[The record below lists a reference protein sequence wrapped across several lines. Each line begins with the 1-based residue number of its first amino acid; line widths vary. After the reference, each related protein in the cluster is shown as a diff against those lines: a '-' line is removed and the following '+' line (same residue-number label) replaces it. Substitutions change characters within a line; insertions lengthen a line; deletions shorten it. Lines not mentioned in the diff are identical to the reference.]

1 MDNTPVCQL
10 SKGSRCFRDAIA
22 EIMSKTAKVIQAILA
37 VALLAAAIWFY
48 LNMRDRRI
56 TLVEA
61 PRKEVALDPDYYV
74 VPKKLHPQDAKDA
87 RELMLQPVWVREGYR
102 YDSYRYGP
110 PVDFR
115 QKAGTLG
122 PIQPLQIKNIVM
134 QVAPAGGRQIMAVFE
149 KDGKSYAFSI
159 GVDDNATPHI
169 YSDDMLFVQD
179 PHELYK
185 HWPADI
191 WKAIESHEVKTG
203 MNELQASFA
212 LGVGVAEGTGRSN
225 PKIVHYPND
234 GHPVKVTFEN
244 GKATDVRAGG

>member
-37 VALLAAAIWFY
+37 VALVAAASWFY

-61 PRKEVALDPDYYV
+61 PRKEVALDPDFYV
-74 VPKKLHPQDAKDA
+74 VPKKLHPQDARDA
-87 RELMLQPVWVREGYR
+87 RELMLQQVWVREGYR
-102 YDSYRYGP
+102 YDYYRYGP

-115 QKAGTLG
+115 QKAGMLG
-122 PIQPLQIKNIVM
+122 PIERLQIKNIVIEA
-134 QVAPAGGRQIMAVFE
+134 APRGGRQIMAVFQ
-149 KDGKSYAFSI
+149 KDGQAYAFSI
-159 GVDDNATPHI
+159 GVDDNGTQHI

-185 HWPADI
+185 HWPADV
-191 WKAIESHEVKTG
+191 WKAIESHEVKPG

-212 LGVGVAEGTGRSN
+212 LGVGVAEGTGTSN
-225 PKIVHYPND
+225 PKIVNYPND
-234 GHPVKVTFEN
+234 GHPVKVRFQS

>member
-1 MDNTPVCQL
+1 
-10 SKGSRCFRDAIA
+10 
-22 EIMSKTAKVIQAILA
+22 MSKTAKVIQAILA
-37 VALLAAAIWFY
+37 VALVAAASWFY
-48 LNMRDRRI
+48 LNMSDRRI
-56 TLVEA
+56 QLVEA

-87 RELMLQPVWVREGYR
+87 RELMLQPVWGREGYR
-102 YDSYRYGP
+102 YDYYRYGP

-122 PIQPLQIKNIVM
+122 PIEQLQIKNIVM
-134 QVAPAGGRQIMAVFE
+134 QASPGSGRQIMAVFE

-159 GVDDNATPHI
+159 GVDDNGTQHI

-185 HWPADI
+185 HWPADV
-191 WKAIESHEVKTG
+191 WKAIESHEVKPG
-203 MNELQASFA
+203 MSELQASFA
-212 LGVGVAEGTGRSN
+212 LGVGVPEGTGTSN
-225 PKIVHYPND
+225 PKIVNYPND